1 MKRLKLYTL
10 LILLYGCL
18 FGSCTLGEIP
28 EDIQPSKSGSV
39 YLSLEFK
46 QTNIPAT
53 RTDGDKKEDGTSAE
67 SLISNAK
74 IILVNCETKVLM
86 QIDEDKIQWKT
97 PDMTPEK
104 DNVCETEPISINVPN
119 GEYWLYV
126 IANTTHADGSSFS
139 PYTSSFSEFIGAYSL
154 SAKEECTKFWTDD
167 YFVMTN
173 VQNDISDK
181 NDLAKGGIKIDV
193 QVGKHPKS
201 DPLKV
206 SVELDRIAVKVT
218 AGEAEGMK
226 SAFIGE
232 NLKASDGQTYT
243 FGEVTIDG
251 TALLNCVTD
260 FNLIQAWKKGER
272 YGYEGVKRDMLLSSP
287 SSAPSYPM
295 DHYYNRIQDFVSDN
309 QVTGL
314 FTNPEVPMYCLEN
327 NSPYYE
333 EIPNVDNPNAQY
345 FTKMKGRTTA
355 VLFRV
360 QGKLKPSTNGND
372 LTRTF
377 YRYNKTLYADIEA
390 LLNAN
395 TKLQDAGLSFNS
407 VASDLRTAGVD
418 VYENGHMYYIHYIKD
433 TNYTN
438 KEYHK
443 YYSVM
448 RNTWYQLKV
457 TNIQRIGDDAPGG
470 KDYES
475 TDPIDVDNGYFI
487 NVSVTL
493 KGWTIKE
500 VSHPVI
506 KQ

>member
-10 LILLYGCL
+10 LILLYSCL

-74 IILVNCETKVLM
+74 IILVNCETKVLT

-97 PDMTPEK
+97 PDMNPDK

-154 SAKEECTKFWTDD
+154 SAKEECTKFWTDG

-173 VQNDISDK
+173 VQNDISDE

-193 QVGKHPKS
+193 QVGNHPKS
-201 DPLKV
+201 NPLKV

-218 AGEAEGMK
+218 AGEAKDMK

-232 NLKASDGQTYT
+232 NLKASDGKTYT
-243 FGEVTIDG
+243 IGEVTIDG

-260 FNLIQAWKKGER
+260 FNLIQAWEKGEH
-272 YGYEGVKRDMLLSSP
+272 YGYEGVERDMLLSSP
-287 SSAPSYPM
+287 SSALSYPK
-295 DHYYNRIQDFVSDN
+295 DHYYNRIQDFVSNN
-309 QVTGL
+309 QVIDL
-314 FTNPEVPMYCLEN
+314 FTSPESPEAPMYCLEN
-327 NSPYYE
+327 NSPYYKD
-333 EIPNVDNPNAQY
+333 ILPDGSNPNALDL
-345 FTKMKGRTTA
+345 TKMKGRTTA

-360 QGKLKPSTNGND
+360 QAKLRPAGTGSD
-372 LTRTF
+372 EVHTF
-377 YRYNKTLYADIEA
+377 YRYKKTLYADIST
-390 LLNAN
+390 LLDTNAE
-395 TKLQDAGLSFNS
+395 LSGLTTISN
-407 VASDLRTAGVD
+407 LRKSGVE
-418 VYENGHMYYIHYIKD
+418 VYENGHMYYIHWITDK
-433 TNYTN
+433 NYTD
-438 KEYHK
+438 KEYYN

-457 TNIQRIGDDAPGG
+457 TNIREIGDDVPGG
-470 KDYES
+470 KDYKS
-475 TDPIDVDNGYFI
+475 TDPIDVDNLYSI

-493 KGWTIKE
+493 RGWTIKK